1 MRTSRNIRNPVLS
14 RHLPGGLGRRDDMED
29 SHTLETTEK
38 LEADSDLSPPLGSC
52 ESWAPISCMSPLT
65 AYGPSLLKE
74 AMLEKA
80 WKRPCWPAHVRG
92 LWAACAHLHLGRMF
106 FLLRGAVL
114 GASVSTV
121 SGFEMG
127 RDVSCLWEASSC
139 LCFEQSCV
147 CQNTRPSYLVQGF
160 DAQGL
165 EIPSSYS
172 ASPGPQVGSVGFLGK
187 DRNPETRLLNQM
199 SRCP

>member
-1 MRTSRNIRNPVLS
+1 
-14 RHLPGGLGRRDDMED
+14 
-29 SHTLETTEK
+29 
-38 LEADSDLSPPLGSC
+38 
-52 ESWAPISCMSPLT
+52 
-65 AYGPSLLKE
+65 
-74 AMLEKA
+74 MLEKA

-121 SGFEMG
+121 SGLEMG

-172 ASPGPQVGSVGFLGK
+172 ASLGPLVGSVGFLGK
-187 DRNPETRLLNQM
+187 DRNPGTRLLNQM
-199 SRCP
+199 SRCPWTPPVLGMQEPKTKYITTEAPHKKKPFTRHTRHLCESSIRTAGSAFWSGERDSPDLLLCLGG